1 VATSARAPVA
11 PVSFDPPLGRW
22 WQRRVSLPIFYG
34 ALLGNMTPVAA
45 AVVAHFAAP
54 LAINDGFLQQVMQTI
69 AFYTI
74 AAIGLNVLVG
84 YQGQVSL
91 GHGAL
96 FAFGAY
102 ASALLTTSAG
112 VPVWVAIFL
121 AAAIAGLVGYL
132 VALPTLR
139 ARGHYLAMVTIA
151 LAIVTFVVAQT
162 WIAVTNGPAGIG
174 TIPRP
179 EWFGGTTMGALRKFR
194 PFGADGPALTGQ
206 MLYFWVCAGLA
217 LAVQLLA
224 NNLLTGRWGRT
235 INAVRQ
241 SEIAS
246 ETIGVS
252 VYGMKLKTFTISA
265 VLAGMAG
272 ALFAHQQG
280 YIVSDTFT
288 FDKSVELLVFVILG
302 GVRSLFGPL
311 IGTTVLVI
319 LPEVLKTIGSYEILP
334 SSNVVLQTAL
344 VAFGGACALGLVRLG
359 RKRRVTR
366 GVLSLGVI
374 AGFLGFT
381 LITPQI
387 IEHFLLVYGALLIV
401 FLVTMPDGMAGFL
414 KTLPGVR
421 SLWRE
426 PRASQSR
433 SVSSLDGLVTIAP
446 AARRTALRLDEI
458 KMYFDGVK
466 AIDGVSMVVEPG
478 QVHGLI
484 GPNGS
489 GKSTLVNVVTGVY
502 TPTAGKVRLGEQRLL
517 NTLRP
522 HHIAAA
528 GVTRTFQNIQ
538 LFKDLSVLDNVMMG
552 FHTQRR
558 AGFVHELLRTRRAA
572 LEEEEIRERSL
583 GLLAFL
589 DIEHL
594 AYAEAQSLP
603 YGLQRMV
610 EIARA
615 LATGPSILLLDE
627 PAAGVNPSEID
638 RLSTVIR
645 RVAAAGVT
653 MLVIEHHMDLVMG
666 VSNHITVLDYGKKIA
681 EGTPESVQSN
691 QRVIEAYLGSAEHSF
706 DDLRRG
712 VRRQGSGE

>member
-1 VATSARAPVA
+1 MA
-11 PVSFDPPLGRW
+11 
-22 WQRRVSLPIFYG
+22 LPIFYG
-34 ALLGNMTPVAA
+34 ASLGNLCLLLAA
-45 AVVAHFAAP
+45 LLVIFAAP
-54 LAINDGFLQQVMQTI
+54 LAFNDGFLQQIMQTI

-84 YQGQVSL
+84 YQGQISL

-102 ASALLTTSAG
+102 ASALLTTGAG
-112 VPVWVAIFL
+112 VPVWVAIFV
-121 AAAIAGLVGYL
+121 AAAIAGLLGYL

-162 WIAVTNGPAGIG
+162 WIAVTNGPTGIG
-174 TIPRP
+174 NIPRP
-179 EWFGGTTMGALRKFR
+179 EWFDGTTMGALRKFR
-194 PFGADGPALTGQ
+194 PFGVDGPVLTGQ
-206 MLYFWVCAGLA
+206 VLYFWTCAGLA
-217 LAVQLLA
+217 LIVQLLA

-235 INAVRQ
+235 VNAVRQ
-241 SEIAS
+241 SEIAA
-246 ETIGVS
+246 ETIGIS
-252 VYGMKLKTFTISA
+252 VYGMKLKTFAFSA
-265 VLAGMAG
+265 VLAGLAG
-272 ALFAHQQG
+272 ALFTHQQG

-319 LPEVLKTIGSYEILP
+319 LPELLKTIGSYDILP
-334 SSNVVLQTAL
+334 KSNIVLQVAL
-344 VAFGGACALGLVRLG
+344 VAFGGACALGLVRLS
-359 RKRRVTR
+359 RERHVTR
-366 GVLSLGVI
+366 GLLSLGVI

-387 IEHFLLVYGALLIV
+387 IEHFLIVYGALLIV

-414 KTLPGVR
+414 KALPGVR
-421 SLWRE
+421 SLWQQ
-426 PRASQSR
+426 PKVSGSR
-433 SVSSLDGLVTIAP
+433 TVSNLDGLVDVAP
-446 AARRTALRLDEI
+446 VAQRTSLRLDDV
-458 KMYFDGVK
+458 KMHFGGVK

-502 TPTAGKVRLGEQRLL
+502 TPTGGEIRLGTRLL

-522 HHIAAA
+522 HNIAAA
-528 GVTRTFQNIQ
+528 RVTRTFQNIQ

-552 FHTQRR
+552 FDSHRR
-558 AGFVHELLRTRRAA
+558 ASFVHQLLRTRHAA
-572 LEEEEIRERSL
+572 LEEDEIRERAL
-583 GLLAFL
+583 KLLAFL
-589 DIEHL
+589 EIEHL
-594 AYAEAQSLP
+594 AHAEAQSLP

-666 VSNHITVLDYGKKIA
+666 VSNHVTVLDYGKKIA
-681 EGTPESVQSN
+681 EGTPDSVQSN
-691 QRVIEAYLGSAEHSF
+691 QRVIEAYLGSAQHSF
-706 DDLRRG
+706 EDLHRAR
-712 VRRQGSGE
+712 VEVAHPA

>member
-1 VATSARAPVA
+1 MHKRLP
-11 PVSFDPPLGRW
+11 
-22 WQRRVSLPIFYG
+22 LPIFYG
-34 ALLGNMTPVAA
+34 ASVGQLTMVLVAVAA
-45 AVVAHFAAP
+45 IVIAP
-54 LAINDGFLQQVMQTI
+54 LIFDDGFIQQTMQTI
-69 AFYTI
+69 AYYTI

-102 ASALLTTSAG
+102 ASALLTTRAG
-112 VPVWVAIFL
+112 VPVWIAMFV
-121 AAAIAGLVGYL
+121 AAAIAGLIGFL
-132 VALPTLR
+132 IALPTLR

-162 WIAVTNGPAGIG
+162 WLAVTNGPTGIG
-174 TIPRP
+174 NIPRP
-179 EWFGGTTMGALRKFR
+179 EWFGGTTMGGLRKFR
-194 PFGADGPALTGQ
+194 PFGADGPTLTGQ
-206 MLYFWVCAGLA
+206 VMYFWVTAGLA
-217 LAVQLLA
+217 LIVQLLA

-252 VYGMKLKTFTISA
+252 VYRMKLKTFTFSA
-265 VLAGMAG
+265 VLAGLAG
-272 ALFAHQQG
+272 ALFTHQQG

-302 GVRSLFGPL
+302 GARSLFGPL

-319 LPEVLKTIGSYEILP
+319 LPEALKTVSAYDVLPKSQLGLQIG
-334 SSNVVLQTAL
+334 L
-344 VAFGGACALGLVRLG
+344 VAIGAICAVALWRLAP
-359 RKRRVTR
+359 R
-366 GVLSLGVI
+366 GAAKAALSFGVI
-374 AGFLGFT
+374 FGFLGFT
-381 LITPQI
+381 LVTPQI

-401 FLVTMPDGMAGFL
+401 FLVTMPDGMAGFFRD
-414 KTLPGVR
+414 LPGLRGLTNRQQAERQRTPDGQDGVIAVPSKR
-421 SLWRE
+421 
-426 PRASQSR
+426 PRLKLED
-433 SVSSLDGLVTIAP
+433 V
-446 AARRTALRLDEI
+446 
-458 KMYFDGVK
+458 KMYFGGVK
-466 AIDGVSMVVEPG
+466 AVDGVSMVVEPG

-502 TPTAGKVRLGEQRLL
+502 TPTGGSVRLGDRVL
-517 NTLRP
+517 NDLRP
-522 HHIAAA
+522 HNIAAA

-538 LFKDLSVLDNVMMG
+538 LFKDLTVLDNVMMG
-552 FHTQRR
+552 FHLHRT
-558 AGFVHELLRTRRAA
+558 AGFVHQLLRTKRSA
-572 LEEEEIRERSL
+572 LEEEDTRAQALR
-583 GLLAFL
+583 LLAFL

-627 PAAGVNPSEID
+627 PAAGVNPSEIG
-638 RLSTVIR
+638 RLSDVIR
-645 RVAAAGVT
+645 RVSAAGIT

-666 VSNHITVLDYGKKIA
+666 VSNHVTALDYGKKIA
-681 EGTPESVQSN
+681 EGTPTSIQSN

-706 DDLRRG
+706 VDLRRE
-712 VRRQGSGE
+712 RALAQA

>member
-1 VATSARAPVA
+1 
-11 PVSFDPPLGRW
+11 
-22 WQRRVSLPIFYG
+22 LPIFYG
-34 ALLGNMTPVAA
+34 ASLGNLFLVLA
-45 AVVAHFAAP
+45 AVLVLFVAP
-54 LAINDGFLQQVMQTI
+54 LVFNDGFLQQIMQTI

-84 YQGQVSL
+84 YQGQISL

-102 ASALLTTSAG
+102 ASALLTTAAG
-112 VPVWVAIFL
+112 VPVWVAVFM

-162 WIAVTNGPAGIG
+162 WIAVTNGPTGIG
-174 TIPRP
+174 NIPRP
-179 EWFGGTTMGALRKFR
+179 EWFGTTMGSLRKFR
-194 PFGADGPALTGQ
+194 PFGEQGPVLTGQ
-206 MLYFWVCAGLA
+206 VLYFWVCAGLA
-217 LAVQLLA
+217 LIVQLLA

-235 INAVRQ
+235 VNAVRQ
-241 SEIAS
+241 SEIAA

-252 VYGMKLKTFTISA
+252 VYAMKLKTFTFSA
-265 VLAGMAG
+265 VLAGLAG

-319 LPEVLKTIGSYEILP
+319 LPELLKTIGSYDILP
-334 SSNVVLQTAL
+334 KSNIALQLAL
-344 VAFGGACALGLVRLG
+344 VALGGMCALGLARLT
-359 RKRRVTR
+359 RKRDVTH

-381 LITPQI
+381 LVTPQI
-387 IEHFLLVYGALLIV
+387 IEHFLIVYGALLIV
-401 FLVTMPDGMAGFL
+401 FLVTMPDGIAGFL
-414 KTLPGVR
+414 KALPGVR
-421 SLWRE
+421 SLWE
-426 PRASQSR
+426 QPKASTSR
-433 SVSSLDGLVTIAP
+433 TVSSLDGLVEIPP
-446 AARRTALRLDEI
+446 ATRRTSLQLDDV
-458 KMYFDGVK
+458 KMHFGGVK
-466 AIDGVSMVVEPG
+466 AIDGVSIVVEPG

-502 TPTAGKVRLGEQRLL
+502 TPTAGNVRLGERIL

-522 HHIAAA
+522 HTIAAA

-552 FHTQRR
+552 FHTHRR
-558 AGFVHELLRTRRAA
+558 AGFIHQLLRTQRAA
-572 LEEEEIRERSL
+572 LEEADVRERAL
-583 GLLAFL
+583 RLLAFL

-594 AYAEAQSLP
+594 ATNEAQSLP

-627 PAAGVNPSEID
+627 PAAGVNPSEIG
-638 RLSTVIR
+638 RVSEVIR
-645 RVAAAGVT
+645 RVAASGVT

-666 VSNHITVLDYGKKIA
+666 VSHHVTVLDYGKKIA
-681 EGTPESVQSN
+681 EGTPSSVQSN

-706 DDLRRG
+706 ENLRRT
-712 VRRQGSGE
+712 RTDIPQPEPA